1 MLNVVLSAASSVGL
15 AIFAL
20 CETHGI
26 LAFLG
31 IMLFAGCLLAIAC
44 RSR

>member
-1 MLNVVLSAASSVGL
+1 MLNVVLSAEALGGL

-31 IMLFAGCLLAIAC
+31 IMLFAGCLLAIAY